1 MRRKMTKLILFD
13 LDGTL
18 VETGPGILNSLK
30 KTFKEIGK
38 DLPDDETLE
47 RFIGPTLDY
56 SFQTY
61 ANISEEEVPLMVQT
75 FRKYYKSEGIF
86 MGGPYP
92 GMIRTLEWLSERCQL
107 AVATAKPQSSAETV
121 LCHFGLKDYFKT
133 VVGSDFLIKRIEKND
148 IITKVLESHLDIPKD
163 KIWMVGDRIYD
174 IQGAKSLGINSI
186 GATYGYGLDEEFRE
200 ATHLIDSPEQLIALW
215 ESENRKGTGTNG

>member
-1 MRRKMTKLILFD
+1 MKKLILFD

-30 KTFKEIGK
+30 KTFREIGK

-61 ANISEEEVPLMVQT
+61 ANIAEEEIPLMIQT
-75 FRKYYKSEGIF
+75 FRKYYKNEGIF

-92 GMIRTLEWLSERCQL
+92 GMVRTLELLSERCQL

-133 VVGSDFLIKRIEKND
+133 VVGSDFRCNRIAKDD
-148 IITKVLESHLDIPKD
+148 IITKVLESHLDTPRD
-163 KIWMVGDRIYD
+163 EIWMVGDRIYD
-174 IQGAKSLGINSI
+174 IQGANALGIDSI
-186 GATYGYGLDEEFRE
+186 GATYGYGLNEEFRE
-200 ATHLIDSPEQLIALW
+200 ATHRIASPEELISLW